1 MRNLLFTIIALFITG
16 GCIGSGSAGDTAQP
30 HLAWLGIA
38 DSIGITARSDAT
50 ANEPGRVAS
59 EIIRGNGSR
68 AGYILGHG
76 NIIPGSEWVCV
87 GVRRAVRN
95 VDYTI
100 DYSSGNLYFAEPIR
114 TTESIKVDYRY
125 AESGKTDRV
134 VGGLGGMPFVLGG
147 GFKTNLTYVYRAAD
161 GSVPGMSDILTYGL
175 NTTASFGGSATI
187 SSLLY
192 ISSPQAANR
201 ISLYGSTP
209 ATQAKQ
215 SKQAVEKDHIIVQD
229 ADFAVGNSAKL
240 KVFFQDVGQNFAG
253 FTTLRETKAVADD
266 ILSTLER
273 EKGIKRA
280 GASAQIRTGSSS
292 SLSFAMGRI
301 TDKADAI
308 NTRSWGYESSSFKF
322 EMLNREVGKQ
332 FTRFKDLREAERM
345 QLAAEAGIERTQY
358 GMSFVS
364 GSNGA
369 NEKLW
374 SSIKFVQLE
383 GQTGE
388 LTYKS
393 ADINLGN
400 IKLYA
405 EARDSD
411 PGFNAMSAMS
421 DEERAQ
427 IALSVRRQFDPSA
440 QAPQV
445 PAEDKAFVARETG
458 LDRRNLGFEWTG
470 ALGKAWLRL
479 SKIDSETGGLVR
491 RDLNFEGK
499 GYSVYFA
506 TQSIDEGFDR
516 FAQMQP
522 IERVKYG
529 KESGMSR
536 HEAGGTFKLSFGE
549 MKVAHARVSDRL
561 GAKLTRDSIQF
572 KSPKLSVSANFQSID
587 PEFSRIMDLADQDKT
602 ALAKERGFSRYDYA
616 VKFQASKALNFD
628 TYLYNS
634 TNSTAE
640 QTRSQKR
647 HMVTYSPASGPQIT
661 VLSDD
666 YSYFSEEGTLA
677 GYSRRKVTLDN
688 KFSIIGGLLF
698 KSMHDVNTQVTEDA
712 RVVKTEIAQ
721 THFETRQDARTSY
734 TFDTLTKDFGE
745 NGRFEDTWALGLKT
759 QLAKNLKITGGY
771 SRTEREADNSEV
783 NSKLGLDWQVR
794 DNLSLVFGMANR
806 DGGPQGSQQST
817 QFAAKGV
824 LAKRLLGFED
834 VQINSGM
841 NETQLRGTQI
851 ACDNALKID
860 ARFLG
865 GTVAFDNSD
874 KLNPKTGIYY
884 TSRIMQYKSD
894 PNPAKRYHL
903 SLFKQNLITPSGAS
917 AKKRD
922 ITLDFT
928 LRSDAKLTLNSY
940 FGKDGQN
947 GAVLPVGGTTVK
959 FTRTMGP
966 KMNFAAD
973 FTSSSNELTARRA
986 RIMGL
991 GLAGTLSNS
1000 AQFEFYI
1007 GWCRLFESNT
1017 LDHEKIFRVK
1027 YEHRID
1033 ANRYISLT
1041 AQKKSAVDKSAI
1053 NPLEGN
1059 TVAQLDFR
1067 TVFD

>member
-1 MRNLLFTIIALFITG
+1 MALFILG
-16 GCIGSGSAGDTAQP
+16 GCIGSSSAGNTAQP
-30 HLAWLGIA
+30 PLAWLGIA
-38 DSIGITARSDAT
+38 DSIGITSQSYTT
-50 ANEPGRVAS
+50 ANEPGQVAS

-87 GVRRAVRN
+87 GVRRTVRN

-100 DYSSGNLYFAEPIR
+100 DYSSGSLYFAEPIR

-125 AESGKTDRV
+125 AQKGETERV
-134 VGGLGGMPFVLGG
+134 VDGQGGMPLVFGG
-147 GFKTNLTYVYRAAD
+147 GLKTNLTYVYRAAD

-175 NTTASFGGSATI
+175 NTTAYFGGSSTI

-192 ISSPQAANR
+192 ISAPQAADR
-201 ISLYGSTP
+201 ISLYSPTL
-209 ATQAKQ
+209 ATRTKQ
-215 SKQAVEKDHIIVQD
+215 SKQAIEKDHIIVQD
-229 ADFAVGNSAKL
+229 ADFAVGSSAKL
-240 KVFFQDVGQNFAG
+240 KISFQDVGENFAG
-253 FTTLRETKAVADD
+253 FTTLRETKAVAND
-266 ILSTLER
+266 ILSDLER

-280 GASAQIRTGSSS
+280 GASAQILTGSNS
-292 SLSFAMGRI
+292 SLSFALGRI

-308 NTRSWGYESSSFKF
+308 NTRFWGYESSSFKF

-393 ADINLGN
+393 ADINLGS
-400 IKLYA
+400 IKLHA

-411 PGFNAMSAMS
+411 PSFNAMSAMS
-421 DEERAQ
+421 DEERTQ
-427 IALSVRRQFDPSA
+427 IALSVRRHFDPSA
-440 QAPQV
+440 QATQV
-445 PAEDKAFVARETG
+445 PAEDKALIAREVG

-470 ALGKAWLRL
+470 APGKAWLRL
-479 SKIDSETGGLVR
+479 SKIESETGGLVR

-506 TQSIDEGFDR
+506 TQSIDKGFDR
-516 FAQMQP
+516 FAQMQT

-549 MKVAHARVSDRL
+549 MKVAHARVRDQL
-561 GAKLTRDSIQF
+561 GATLTRDSIRF
-572 KSPKLSVSANFQSID
+572 KSPKLSVDANFQSID
-587 PEFSRIMDLADQDKT
+587 PEFSRIMDLADLDKT

-628 TYLYNS
+628 TYLYHS
-634 TNSTAE
+634 TNPTAE
-640 QTRSQKR
+640 QTRSQER
-647 HMVTYSPASGPQIT
+647 HLVTYSPASGPQVT
-661 VLSDD
+661 VLSDN
-666 YSYFSEEGTLA
+666 YSYFSEGGTLA
-677 GYSRRKVTLDN
+677 GYSRRRVTLDN
-688 KFSIIGGLLF
+688 KFSIVGGLVF
-698 KSMHDVNTQVTEDA
+698 KSMHDVNTQMTEDA
-712 RVVKTEIAQ
+712 QVVKTEIVQ
-721 THFETRQDARTSY
+721 THFETNQGAQTSY
-734 TFDTLTKDFGE
+734 TFDTLTKNFGE

-771 SRTEREADNSEV
+771 SRTAREADNSEV
-783 NSKLGLDWQVR
+783 NSRLGLDWQIR
-794 DNLSLVFGMANR
+794 DDLSLVFGMANR

-817 QFAAKGV
+817 QFIAKGV
-824 LAKRLLGFED
+824 LAKRLLGFEN
-834 VQINSGM
+834 VKINSGM

-851 ACDNALKID
+851 ACDNSLKID

-884 TSRIMQYKSD
+884 TSRILQYKSD
-894 PNPAKRYHL
+894 PNPARRYHL
-903 SLFKQNLITPSGAS
+903 SLFKQNLITTSGAP
-917 AKKRD
+917 AQKRNMA
-922 ITLDFT
+922 LDFT
-928 LRSDAKLTLNSY
+928 LKPDAKLTLNSY

-947 GAVLPVGGTTVK
+947 GMVLPVGGTVIK
-959 FTRTMGP
+959 FTRSIGP
-966 KMNFAAD
+966 GMNFAAD
-973 FTSSSNELTARRA
+973 FTSSSNELTVRRA
-986 RIMGL
+986 RILGL

-1007 GWCRLFESNT
+1007 GWCRLFENSV
-1017 LDHEKIFRVK
+1017 LDHEKIFRIK

-1041 AQKKSAVDKSAI
+1041 AQKKSAVDKSSI
-1053 NPLEGN
+1053 NPLEGT
-1059 TVAQLDFR
+1059 TVAQLDFK